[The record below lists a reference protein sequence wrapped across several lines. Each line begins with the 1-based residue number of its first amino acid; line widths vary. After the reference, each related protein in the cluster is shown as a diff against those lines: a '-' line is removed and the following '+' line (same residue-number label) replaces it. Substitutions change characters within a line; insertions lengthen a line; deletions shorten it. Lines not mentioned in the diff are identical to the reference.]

1 MTPSQAFMFI
11 MGGEFCWKVLVS
23 QRQSVD
29 VYLSSKA
36 DVIQPA
42 IGLRPRQLPRS
53 LQHKLDIPPT

>member
-1 MTPSQAFMFI
+1 MFI